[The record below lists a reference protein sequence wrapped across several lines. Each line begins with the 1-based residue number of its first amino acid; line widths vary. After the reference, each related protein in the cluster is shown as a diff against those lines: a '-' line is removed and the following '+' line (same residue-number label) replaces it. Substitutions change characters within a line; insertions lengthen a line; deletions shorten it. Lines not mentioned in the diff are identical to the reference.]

1 MGEEADSKDCDMV
14 AGDGEGDEGRV
25 LEWEVGL
32 PSADDLIPLSQS
44 LISPD
49 LAYAFSIAPEPA
61 RTLLDVHRASQ
72 STVSSLRR
80 HPTSSSAAAALNF
93 FSPFP
98 SLSSVVADDPV
109 VLDGEGDDAEDGT
122 TATVSTAGES
132 SCVPPENSGDD
143 HSSRS
148 LKRPRLVWTA
158 QLHKRF
164 IDVVSHLGIKN
175 AVPKTI
181 MQLMNVDGL
190 TRENVA
196 SHLQKYRLYRK
207 RMEGIPGVGLPP
219 SDHFPHEP
227 PSQTLMPMPY
237 GVPPPPVPMPVFGIS
252 FHPGHSG
259 AKEMM
264 PVVSRHQAAG
274 AYHGF
279 VSHHPN
285 GGAIGDQQGDWSAGN
300 KSGVDAGLCFRS
312 QQA

>member
-1 MGEEADSKDCDMV
+1 MGEEADAKDYDMV
-14 AGDGEGDEGRV
+14 AGDSEGDEGRV

-61 RTLLDVHRASQ
+61 RTLLDVYRASQ
-72 STVSSLRR
+72 STVSTLRR
-80 HPTSSSAAAALNF
+80 HPTSSLAAAALNF

-98 SLSSVVADDPV
+98 SPSSVATDDPV
-109 VLDGEGDDAEDGT
+109 VFEGEGDDAESGT
-122 TATVSTAGES
+122 IATVAIAGVS
-132 SCVPPENSGDD
+132 SCLPTEDPGDE
-143 HSSRS
+143 HSSRA

-164 IDVVSHLGIKN
+164 IDVVAHLGIKN

-181 MQLMNVDGL
+181 MQLMNVEGL

-207 RMEGIPGVGLPP
+207 RKEGIPNEG
-219 SDHFPHEP
+219 SFSFDHLPHEP
-227 PSQTLMPMPY
+227 PAQMPMPY
-237 GVPPPPVPMPVFGIS
+237 GMPSPPVPMPVFSIA
-252 FHPGHSG
+252 FHPGHNGSM
-259 AKEMM
+259 EMM
-264 PVVSRHQAAG
+264 PIVNHHQAAG

-285 GGAIGDQQGDWSAGN
+285 GGVIGDRQGDWSAAN
-300 KSGVDAGLCFRS
+300 KC
-312 QQA
+312 